1 MGQLV
6 KRKSQVLPMALEIIP
21 GLFSIFGIGHMV
33 QGRVGMGLFIMF
45 SYWAVQAVNFML
57 IPVFGLGLLTT
68 PLTWLFYMV
77 AATHN
82 ASDYDPDAAV

>member
-6 KRKSQVLPMALEIIP
+6 KRKPQYIPMALELIP
-21 GLFSIFGIGHMV
+21 GWFQVFGIGHLV

-45 SYWAVQAVNFML
+45 SYWGVQFINVLLMPFL
-57 IPVFGLGLLTT
+57 IGFFTY
-68 PLTWLFYMV
+68 PLTWLFYMI

-82 ASDYDPDAAV
+82 ASDYDPEVDG